1 MKSHL
6 NIFHLIFSPVSPTK
20 TERKTP
26 QYDKAKIKNREN
38 DYKGQGIICNILYY

>member
-6 NIFHLIFSPVSPTK
+6 NIFHLIFSPVPRGILN
-20 TERKTP
+20 EFYP

-38 DYKGQGIICNILYY
+38 DYKGQGIICII

>member
-20 TERKTP
+20 SNEKRP
-26 QYDKAKIKNREN
+26 IYDKAKIKNREN
-38 DYKGQGIICNILYY
+38 DYKGQGTICNILYY